1 MDGSGFPNN
10 PRDRDQNPLEDF
22 VTNTQQQQQQPLQR
36 SPQKP
41 LGKTNCYVVGVGGGG
56 NNTIN
61 RLKAT
66 GLRNAFCICI
76 NTDLQHLNSVKC
88 DSSLLIGRK
97 TTQGLGCGGNPEKG
111 RAAAKE
117 SYGEIERLLADADIV
132 FLTCGLGGGTGTGS
146 IPLVAEIAKNSGA
159 IVIGVVT
166 IPFSMEGARKQR
178 AYRGL
183 EELSQ
188 NADTVVV
195 IENDKLLELVPD
207 SPVEEAFSVADEVL
221 ANYIYSIISTV
232 SQPGLV
238 NVDFADLTTII
249 THSGGVTVCGIGE
262 ATGKDR
268 AVKAVKDAL
277 ENPLVSVNYRTGSA
291 ALFYVTGGSTMS
303 LKEAST
309 VVDIIKKE
317 LRPDA
322 EIIWGT
328 KVDPELGDLLRVTVV
343 ISGVESEQ
351 IIGKRPPRR
360 GIRSSYR
367 ELFGDQGQ
375 PSSSPEPISR
385 AKENWLRR
393 DFVPIFKELQKRKN
407 KELGVSKGTTK
418 KSHSKKENID
428 DFWRE
433 LGLSKGLK

>member
-10 PRDRDQNPLEDF
+10 PRDRDQNALEAF
-22 VTNTQQQQQQPLQR
+22 VTNSRDQQRPLQQPSR
-36 SPQKP
+36 KP

-97 TTQGLGCGGNPEKG
+97 TTRGLGCGGNPEKG
-111 RAAAKE
+111 RVAAEE
-117 SYGEIERLLADADIV
+117 SYGEIERLLSDADII

-166 IPFSMEGARKQR
+166 IPFTIEGARKQR
-178 AYRGL
+178 AYMGL
-183 EELSQ
+183 DALSQ

-195 IENDKLLELVPD
+195 IENDRLLELVPD
-207 SPVEEAFSVADEVL
+207 SPIEEAFSVADEVL

-232 SQPGLV
+232 SQPGLI

-249 THSGGVTVCGIGE
+249 TNSGGVTVCGLGE
-262 ATGKDR
+262 ATGEDR

-291 ALFYVTGGSTMS
+291 ALIHVTGGSTMS
-303 LKEAST
+303 LKEASG
-309 VVDIIKKE
+309 VVEIIKKE
-317 LRPDA
+317 LSPGA
-322 EIIWGT
+322 EVIWGT
-328 KVDPELGDLLRVTVV
+328 KVDPELGDLLRLTVV
-343 ISGVESEQ
+343 ISGVESDQ
-351 IIGKRPPRR
+351 IIGQRTSLKRGYHSSYQEMLRE
-360 GIRSSYR
+360 GRSSA
-367 ELFGDQGQ
+367 
-375 PSSSPEPISR
+375 EPISR

-393 DFVPIFKELQKRKN
+393 DFVPIFKELQQRKN
-407 KELGVSKGTTK
+407 TSPAISKTVSK
-418 KSHSKKENID
+418 KSSQSKKDNID